1 MASRILFK
9 QKATFLFRLIAL
21 DETLDVATLEISK
34 SQRAGNRAGDE
45 AGPSAAPLSD
55 MAQAARA
62 DKPGCAAAGPAA
74 GIGMRAVVGA
84 KAEDIS
90 SEGNAVGGGRLLA
103 ACEGGESEGG

>member
-1 MASRILFK
+1 MGADAAMGTDDGGGRC
-9 QKATFLFRLIAL
+9 
-21 DETLDVATLEISK
+21 
-34 SQRAGNRAGDE
+34 AGDE

-84 KAEDIS
+84 KAEDMS
-90 SEGNAVGGGRLLA
+90 SEENVVGGGRLLGG
-103 ACEGGESEGG
+103 CEG